1 MEERKAIIISMREE
15 IYQLQIGPK
24 EQEDRTAALF

>member
-15 IYQLQIGPK
+15 IYQLKLAQK
-24 EQEDRTAALF
+24 EQEDRNAAL